1 MRDKLLYTQ
10 AEAATLLSVSVR
22 YLRDEADIKPR
33 EIPGHGPER
42 KPLLRY
48 HIDDIKATLAKW
60 HDAQKGRRRA

>member
-1 MRDKLLYTQ
+1 VKNCSTPRRKPRRS
-10 AEAATLLSVSVR
+10 LSVSVR

-33 EIPGHGPER
+33 EIPGHGPEK

-60 HDAQKGRRRA
+60 HDAQRGKRRA